1 MSVTSS
7 PSAIAKEVKNSWNG
21 VPAGMT
27 ESSPNRLDSKGLP
40 RIDYYTNAWK
50 STTAINHM
58 HSKTYLNIKN
68 VYLAYNLSQN
78 VAKKIGVDGLS
89 ININVDNAWLF
100 TSLPGLN
107 VYSTGGGA
115 DNVYGTNRIFTVGL
129 NLRF

>member
-1 MSVTSS
+1 
-7 PSAIAKEVKNSWNG
+7 
-21 VPAGMT
+21 
-27 ESSPNRLDSKGLP
+27 
-40 RIDYYTNAWK
+40 
-50 STTAINHM
+50 M

-107 VYSTGGGA
+107 VYSTGGGD